1 MLTITR
7 SRKDAPAV
15 DTGLRKE
22 RPNEA
27 RICEATVNATEA
39 SVAAVLLALN
49 NQNMASIPVQTKASE
64 LGTNQTAT
72 PEFRVFCSY
81 TYSVSLLPGTSS
93 DVEILDALV
102 EYWSKPTAW
111 RKNFQQILPKVAG
124 PPSWFK
130 ERMSAVRQTPPL
142 TLQEIQKQ
150 FRAGV
155 EQRAKLDSKP
165 SSS

>member
-1 MLTITR
+1 MLTIEK
-7 SRKDAPAV
+7 SRENTPAV
-15 DTGLRKE
+15 DTGLR
-22 RPNEA
+22 PNKA
-27 RICEATVNATEA
+27 RICEATAKATEVLDA
-39 SVAAVLLALN
+39 LLLALSKN
-49 NQNMASIPVQTKASE
+49 RNVASIPVQTKASD

-72 PEFRVFCSY
+72 SESRVFCSY
-81 TYSVSLLPGTSS
+81 SWCVSVHPATSS
-93 DVEILDALV
+93 NVEILDALV

-130 ERMSAVRQTPPL
+130 ERMDAVRQTPPL
-142 TLQEIQKQ
+142 TLQEIRKQ

-165 SSS
+165 GSS